1 MSQRKG
7 AMAAAVASSKHEE
20 EMMELRRGPWTL
32 EEDNLLMNYIACH
45 GEGRWNLLARCS
57 GLKRTG
63 KSCRLRWLN
72 YLKPDIK
79 RGNLTPEEQ
88 LLILELHS
96 KWGNRWS
103 RIAQHLPGRTDN
115 EIKNYWRTRVQ
126 KQARQLR
133 VDANSAVFRDAVR
146 CYWMPR
152 LLEKMAPGAHHQ
164 PADPAAAALLHHPA
178 AHVAGG
184 GGMMASAAASPVD
197 GGSGLHDATNG
208 SGGGYG
214 HQQQRYPGGGDPSPS
229 TSTSGCSG
237 STPATAT
244 AAALLPVPCFSEL
257 SWVDQY
263 GPYYADLD
271 GGGAFDAAALG
282 SLGLDGLDLGSADGD
297 VYSDSTLLDYL
308 NSACAGGGA
317 MMTTTMIGS
326 GSAAHSSCGGG
337 AMGGGG
343 HLEYGSSSWRAEE
356 LCQAA
361 ARKIGDHH
369 QWGGGI

>member
-7 AMAAAVASSKHEE
+7 AAMAAVASSKHEE

-152 LLEKMAPGAHHQ
+152 LLEKMAAAHH
-164 PADPAAAALLHHPA
+164 PSDPAELLHHHHP

-184 GGMMASAAASPVD
+184 MAMSSSTASPVD
-197 GGSGLHDATNG
+197 SLHDPSGAAVSG
-208 SGGGYG
+208 GGGGGGYG
-214 HQQQRYPGGGDPSPS
+214 HHQQQRYPAGDPSPS
-229 TSTSGCSG
+229 TSTSG
-237 STPATAT
+237 STSAA
-244 AAALLPVPCFSEL
+244 AAALPPVPCFSEL

-263 GPYYADLD
+263 GPYYANIDASG
-271 GGGAFDAAALG
+271 GGGALDAAALG
-282 SLGLDGLDLGSADGD
+282 SLGLDGLDLGPADGD

-308 NSACAGGGA
+308 NSACCTGGGGA
-317 MMTTTMIGS
+317 MMATTM
-326 GSAAHSSCGGG
+326 
-337 AMGGGG
+337 MGGGG
-343 HLEYGSSSWRAEE
+343 DTAAHGTCGGGHLDYGSSSWRAEE

-361 ARKIGDHH
+361 ARKLGDH